1 MQLYSIPEKIKT
13 FIFDIDG
20 TLYTCPEF
28 VAEQIDVQI
37 RHYAH
42 INKISEDDARNM
54 IENYRAKWS
63 AQHNGK
69 KISLGNTFPAF
80 GIDIETSIKWRNE
93 LLQPE
98 KFLQPDLRL
107 RKFLEKL
114 GKSFNLIC
122 VTNNPVK
129 AARRTLEAAG
139 ISDVIPDVIGLD
151 TCMKSKP
158 AIEMLELAAKKTS
171 SNFCE
176 CVSVGDRFDIDI
188 ALPLEL
194 GMGGI
199 LVKDA
204 SDVVNI
210 PGALGIS
217 FSALD

>member
-1 MQLYSIPEKIKT
+1 MKLYSIPRKIKT

-20 TLYTCPEF
+20 TLYTSPEF
-28 VAEQIDVQI
+28 VAEQVDVQI

-42 INKISEDDARNM
+42 INGISEDSARSM
-54 IENYRAKWS
+54 IEDYRKKWS
-63 AQHNGK
+63 AEHGGK

-80 GIDIETSIKWRNE
+80 GVDIETSIKWRNE

-98 KFLQPDLRL
+98 KFLSPDLKL
-107 RKFLEKL
+107 KEFLAELK
-114 GKSFNLIC
+114 KSFNLIC

-129 AARRTLEAAG
+129 AARRTLAAVG
-139 ISDVIPDVIGLD
+139 ISELIPDVIGLD

-158 AIEMLELAAKKTS
+158 AKEMLELAAKKTS
-171 SNFCE
+171 TEFCE

-199 LVKDA
+199 LVDGA
-204 SDVVNI
+204 HDVVKILDEISDRAN
-210 PGALGIS
+210 AL
-217 FSALD
+217 